1 MDALEALPLEQ
12 LVSALKARLESG
24 LNNGQCVWP
33 SLHLV
38 RNCTLTIVCRF
49 HPGFSLSSVRV
60 RDCVPQ
66 NSLNSTNCRY
76 SLSRRTSPKQ
86 CPLLGQSGIP
96 LHQSTNSPRNSL
108 PPLPPPSMTH
118 SAEPPIAQTYSFSAQ
133 RFAVIGETARIW
145 SSVDTTNSRHM
156 KLYLA
161 RSKEAPL
168 HVNYGC
174 MTRSGVFEEN
184 IIPERHRL
192 LSLSIPLD
200 GATHIY
206 VTRSL
211 LESAE
216 SLKTLDMWMTH
227 QQYPI
232 STALMKKVSRFAP
245 NITILR
251 LHDITTGLSSF
262 KFPALIKLT
271 FRVTKPAT
279 RNPDAADLIKFL
291 KHSPILEEL
300 DLRLPESFKAD
311 TSARTVAL
319 ARLKSAVFSGYSAPS
334 NESVGVNILP
344 YLILPNQSITVDVQ
358 TSARAFSSD
367 ISPLLSVIQLG
378 GAILPR
384 QSITAATIHIK
395 ECPSG
400 FFGHISICGERNNW
414 IGVNHVQVLNRG
426 TSPLSRLRNWLN
438 PLNPAPLYG
447 IQTLTL
453 GLLEFAS
460 VEELCVGAF
469 QSFLRGLDQVRV
481 LNVHKMNVSLVAR
494 LLEPFDGTL
503 LFPLLEE
510 LRFRT
515 FDPPELARSVAH
527 DKGEWNVSM
536 LKGWI

>member
-1 MDALEALPLEQ
+1 MQVSSRILFVKRTCQRLRTTKFPELDELQVLAIEEDLSKAMSVARSIRNTFAPINKLPPELLASITTSVNDPFRRTADCADLQ
-12 LVSALKARLESG
+12 FFCAA
-24 LNNGQCVWP
+24 
-33 SLHLV
+33 
-38 RNCTLTIVCRF
+38 VCR
-49 HPGFSLSSVRV
+49 
-60 RDCVPQ
+60 
-66 NSLNSTNCRY
+66 Y
-76 SLSRRTSPKQ
+76 W
-86 CPLLGQSGIP
+86 
-96 LHQSTNSPRNSL
+96 RNSL
-108 PPLPPPSMTH
+108 LAFP
-118 SAEPPIAQTYSFSAQ
+118 
-133 RFAVIGETARIW
+133 RIW